1 MTMYRKVKG
10 GTTPTLTAIV
20 LAALILSGGVLV
32 APLSALAQE
41 QEPAQVPVT
50 IVDADGEMIITDP
63 PPIIVENRTMVPI
76 FTFAKALQAK
86 VVWDADQR
94 MVMVTK
100 GRDVMR
106 IRVDSDQAK
115 ISGQSLSFGV
125 PACIVSDRVYVP
137 LRSVAEALG
146 EKVDWNDATR
156 TVTLV
161 PGSETKT

>member
-1 MTMYRKVKG
+1 MFRKVKG
-10 GTTPTLTAIV
+10 GTTSTLTAIV
-20 LAALILSGGVLV
+20 LATFILSGVLV
-32 APLSALAQE
+32 APLSAPAQTV
-41 QEPAQVPVT
+41 AQVPVI
-50 IVDADGEMIITDP
+50 IVDADGEMIMTDP

-76 FTFAKALQAK
+76 FRLAEALQAK

-94 MVMVTK
+94 TVMVTK

-115 ISGQSLSFGV
+115 ISGRSLSLGA

-137 LRSVAEALG
+137 LRFVAEALG
-146 EKVDWNDATR
+146 AKVNWDDVTR

-161 PGSETKT
+161 PGAETVEP